1 MKKQS
6 HTHFLKRKKWLYSS
20 LVLGVLAGGVVGSE
34 MIQANNPSITAQAIS
49 LPSGVTQVG
58 TINGVPVVKSTTN
71 NMGSQSFQDIVS
83 SLLGETG
90 YPPYIINEAYWGND
104 TTLVNGKPL
113 SSIGEAA
120 AQIFGRD
127 GFLPSDLGIEIP
139 VGGRALI
146 RNVGTAINT
155 ADGSTIP
162 LSLGITVKGATQ
174 PDGTPLDKVVMGA
187 KSQSSVITLAWGSLI
202 RGGENTGGSTEGG
215 GIGGSSSDGTLMQ
228 YIDQIRYTLTFIN
241 TNTGQALSND
251 TLMPIK
257 NSDIDA
263 NQLAEMDGNG
273 AIGYIVSPNTAL
285 VQQGNGFRSTSSGA
299 INEDSVHLTE
309 NSYVVLKK
317 YNSNSVQYNYQDDLN
332 NHVDIVTGHFGR
344 MPFKINELMGGYISI
359 DKSTFQ
365 FGKDLWNKNYSFDT
379 LAFDVM
385 DKKGKILDTIRL
397 DKKGNGKSSYLP
409 VGEYD
414 VVERSSNW
422 SASGQTVRSNMTVKV
437 EAGKTVTVKPQNKA
451 VRGKIKITKSLDHGY
466 DKTLPNKLY
475 AFKGIQYKITSS
487 DKKFTDI
494 VTLDE
499 TGSGTSKELPLD
511 TYDVQEIPSSV
522 TSTTGQVVN
531 PKVYKVTLSYAN
543 QTTELVT
550 STSAVTNTP
559 VLGEIT
565 VKKTGIES
573 GTEMWNT
580 HYSLKGNEFKL
591 TSKTDGKTYT
601 IVTDEKGVAKKAEL
615 PLGKYLV
622 EETKASA
629 GFVNTFKPVEVELS
643 YKNNTTKVVFGSAE
657 GTNQE
662 IKGENTLE
670 KEDTETGKESQ
681 GKADMKNAEYQLFY
695 DEDQTGKSSHKKGD
709 PVKWSDIPKA
719 KLLAGEKVT
728 SSVINGKEVN
738 HGDNVV
744 INVDDK
750 KLNVAV
756 GNLALGKYVWREI
769 NAPEGYVLDK
779 TEHRF
784 ELTKKDDKTQNI
796 VFPTITSKEK
806 VIEAEVTIQKLVET
820 QGESNESG
828 YNGVEFTFT
837 PLEGTKGEP
846 VVVKTGVNSETNE
859 DGFARAKLVYGDY
872 VMKETKGVEGYDK
885 IRDVY
890 IHMETDEE
898 KDLLTISA
906 SNQADFSKP
915 FSKRTFSLSDNQTT
929 ENPNGEESVGNV
941 STDKPVISLSKLT
954 FTNKDPLPPL
964 VPELEPEKD
973 VTKTEGGESINHGD
987 VALSSEF
994 VYALK
999 SSRLNNQRSDDLT
1012 EWSILDNY
1020 DERYDRY
1027 NNRFEVVAMT
1037 NFGDIKK
1044 GDVLDKK
1051 YFTAENKD
1059 GKVNFVATKDFLD
1072 VVNANKDKAIQV
1084 EIRAS
1089 FFRHTS
1095 ADVVYNSFVETING
1109 EKMKSNEVDTK
1120 TPKPEPH
1127 KFNVVGEKVDLKGDK
1142 LLDDD
1147 DEMKDRYKDTKTDP
1161 YKDEVK
1167 NNETFNFNTKAVKK
1181 GDTIRYQ
1188 LWLDTTSFDE
1198 TSELSVLQMVD
1209 DYDEKTVE
1217 PDVKQVKVYNAKGEE
1232 VTKHFQSEVKDG
1244 KLIVRANAFVKA
1256 TDSQGKEVNVVDT
1269 EKIPFGQIY
1278 KIEFPVK
1285 VKEDVKDKTNIV
1297 NVANQE
1303 MVDSEGSKTELTTE
1317 TRVNPVDEKAP
1328 AQLKETPKG
1337 ELPSTGERVGKV
1349 FSIIG
1354 AGILSIAGGMWYF
1367 KNKKA
1372 EETQDKN

>member
-20 LVLGVLAGGVVGSE
+20 LVLGVLVGGVVGSE

-58 TINGVPVVKSTTN
+58 TIHGVPVVKSTTN
-71 NMGSQSFQDIVS
+71 NMGSQAFQDIVS

-162 LSLGITVKGATQ
+162 LSLGITVNGATQ

-228 YIDQIRYTLTFIN
+228 YIDKVSYTLTFIN

-263 NQLAEMDGNG
+263 NQLAELDGNG

-317 YNSNSVQYNYQDDLN
+317 YNNNLVQYNYEDDLN

-359 DKSTFQ
+359 DKSTLQ
-365 FGKDLWNKNYSFDT
+365 FGKELWNKNYSFDT
-379 LAFDVM
+379 LAFDVI
-385 DKKGKILDTIRL
+385 DKKGKVLDTIRL

-422 SASGQTVRSNMTVKV
+422 SASGQTVRPNMTVKV
-437 EAGKTVTVKPQNKA
+437 EAGKTVIVKPQNTAVTASLTIKKKGLESGTDMWNQHYTLAGNEFTVTSLTDGKVYKA
-451 VRGKIKITKSLDHGY
+451 VT
-466 DKTLPNKLY
+466 NE
-475 AFKGIQYKITSS
+475 KGEAT
-487 DKKFTDI
+487 
-494 VTLDE
+494 V
-499 TGSGTSKELPLD
+499 KELPL
-511 TYDVQEIPSSV
+511 
-522 TSTTGQVVN
+522 
-531 PKVYKVTLSYAN
+531 
-543 QTTELVT
+543 
-550 STSAVTNTP
+550 
-559 VLGEIT
+559 GEY
-565 VKKTGIES
+565 E
-573 GTEMWNT
+573 
-580 HYSLKGNEFKL
+580 
-591 TSKTDGKTYT
+591 
-601 IVTDEKGVAKKAEL
+601 
-615 PLGKYLV
+615 V
-622 EETKASA
+622 EEVKASN
-629 GFVNTFKPVEVELS
+629 GFVNGFKPKKVKFT
-643 YKNNTTKVVFGSAE
+643 YKDQHTEVVFGEAS
-657 GTNQE
+657 GTNPE

-695 DEDQTGKSSHKKGD
+695 DEDRTGKNPHKKGD

-728 SSVINGKEVN
+728 SSMINGKEVN

-744 INVDDK
+744 INVDDE

-779 TEHRF
+779 TEHHF

-846 VVVKTGVNSETNE
+846 VVVKTGVNPETNE

-906 SNQADFSKP
+906 SNHVDFSKP

-941 STDKPVISLSKLT
+941 STDKPIISLSKLT

-999 SSRLNNQRSDDLT
+999 SSRLSNQRSDDLT

-1051 YFTAENKD
+1051 YFTAEDKD

-1188 LWLDTTSFDE
+1188 LWLDTTAFDE

-1209 DYDEKTVE
+1209 DYDEKTVK

-1232 VTKHFQSEVKDG
+1232 VTKYFQSEVKDG
-1244 KLIVRANAFVKA
+1244 KLIVRANDFVKA

-1269 EKIPFGQIY
+1269 EKIPFGQVY

-1285 VKEDVKDKTNIV
+1285 VKEDVKDKTDIV

-1328 AQLKETPKG
+1328 AQPKETPKDTPKETLKG

-1354 AGILSIAGGMWYF
+1354 AGILSIVGGMWYF